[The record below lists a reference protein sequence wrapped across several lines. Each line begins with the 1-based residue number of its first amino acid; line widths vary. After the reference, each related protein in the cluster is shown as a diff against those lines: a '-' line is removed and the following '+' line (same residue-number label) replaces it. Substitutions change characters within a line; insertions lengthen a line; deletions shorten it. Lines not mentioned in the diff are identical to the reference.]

1 MQPPVQPP
9 THTDPP
15 EAGDRNVSPESGAY
29 AANQRAGMTL
39 FSHSLH
45 DRQPVPVDANEAD
58 HRRMLWTRA
67 VGRRD
72 HGSRM
77 AEGRVSIDSD
87 SYVMQIG
94 GDLLHAQAGHDGAV
108 RVGLMAGYGEARADS
123 VSTLIRPDGTVRAR
137 ARGRTSGYAGGLY
150 GTYHAEEASRL
161 GAYADAWIQFGRY
174 DNRVGSD
181 LGTARYAS
189 RVWSASLEGGY
200 AVKPFAPD
208 SALANLVIEPHA
220 QIIHARYRAN
230 DATLQ
235 DTRMRS
241 GRNRATAAARRRAP
255 VPRLAADKD
264 RGAIRPFVEANW
276 LRRDAAPSVR
286 MDDNTLATAAS
297 RNALEL
303 AGHGRLRPGAR
314 KCRPSSSDSSA
325 AASAAMAACSIFP
338 CLVTGIAG
346 RRAGRALSANT
357 RAPKS
362 PRYPPPRRPGT
373 PPARHAG

>member
-1 MQPPVQPP
+1 
-9 THTDPP
+9 
-15 EAGDRNVSPESGAY
+15 
-29 AANQRAGMTL
+29 
-39 FSHSLH
+39 
-45 DRQPVPVDANEAD
+45 
-58 HRRMLWTRA
+58 
-67 VGRRD
+67 
-72 HGSRM
+72 
-77 AEGRVSIDSD
+77 
-87 SYVMQIG
+87 
-94 GDLLHAQAGHDGAV
+94 
-108 RVGLMAGYGEARADS
+108 MAGYGEARADS

-241 GRNRATAAARRRAP
+241 AATARRCCAAACACTPGSRPTRIAARSALCRGQ
-255 VPRLAADKD
+255 LAAPR
-264 RGAIRPFVEANW
+264 RGAVRPDGRQHTGH
-276 LRRDAAPSVR
+276 RRVTQRAR
-286 MDDNTLATAAS
+286 TQ
-297 RNALEL
+297 
-303 AGHGRLRPGAR
+303 AGHGRP
-314 KCRPSSSDSSA
+314 
-325 AASAAMAACSIFP
+325 
-338 CLVTGIAG
+338 
-346 RRAGRALSANT
+346 
-357 RAPKS
+357 
-362 PRYPPPRRPGT
+362 
-373 PPARHAG
+373 

>member
-1 MQPPVQPP
+1 
-9 THTDPP
+9 
-15 EAGDRNVSPESGAY
+15 
-29 AANQRAGMTL
+29 MTL

-72 HGSRM
+72 HGLRM

-137 ARGRTSGYAGGLY
+137 ARGTSGYAGGLY

-241 GRNRATAAARRRAP
+241 GRNRATLLRGGVRLYP
-255 VPRLAADKD
+255 GLAADKD
-264 RGAIRPFVEANW
+264 RGAIRPLSRPTGCAAT
-276 LRRDAAPSVR
+276 RR
-286 MDDNTLATAAS
+286 
-297 RNALEL
+297 
-303 AGHGRLRPGAR
+303 
-314 KCRPSSSDSSA
+314 RPSGW
-325 AASAAMAACSIFP
+325 
-338 CLVTGIAG
+338 T
-346 RRAGRALSANT
+346 T
-357 RAPKS
+357 THW
-362 PRYPPPRRPGT
+362 PPPRHATRSNSSWAWT
-373 PPARHAG
+373 PK

>member
-1 MQPPVQPP
+1 
-9 THTDPP
+9 
-15 EAGDRNVSPESGAY
+15 
-29 AANQRAGMTL
+29 MTL
-39 FSHSLH
+39 FAHSLH

-72 HGSRM
+72 RDLRM
-77 AEGRVSIDSD
+77 AEGRVAIDSD

-94 GDLLHAQAGHDGAV
+94 GDLRAPAGHGGAV
-108 RVGLMAGYGEARADS
+108 RVGLMAGYGDARADS
-123 VSTLIRPDGTVRAR
+123 VSTLIRPDGAVRAR

-150 GTYHAEEASRL
+150 GTYHADEANRL

-181 LGTARYAS
+181 LGTARYTS

-200 AVKPFAPD
+200 AIKPFAPE
-208 SALANLVIEPHA
+208 SALADLVIEPHA

-230 DATLQ
+230 DAMLQ

-241 GRNRATAAARRRAP
+241 GRNRATLLRGGVRLYPARRQQGSRRDP
-255 VPRLAADKD
+255 PLCRGQLAAPR
-264 RGAIRPFVEANW
+264 RGAVRPDG
-276 LRRDAAPSVR
+276 RQH
-286 MDDNTLATAAS
+286 
-297 RNALEL
+297 
-303 AGHGRLRPGAR
+303 AGHGHVTQRVRTQTGHGRPRPGAR
-314 KCRPSSSDSSA
+314 KCRPSSSGNSA
-325 AASAAMAACSIFP
+325 AASAATVACSIFP
-338 CLVTGIAG
+338 MPGDRHRG
-346 RRAGRALSANT
+346 QRAGRALSANT

>member
-1 MQPPVQPP
+1 
-9 THTDPP
+9 
-15 EAGDRNVSPESGAY
+15 
-29 AANQRAGMTL
+29 MTL

-72 HGSRM
+72 HGLRM

-241 GRNRATAAARRRAP
+241 AATARRCAAACACTP
-255 VPRLAADKD
+255 LAADKD

-286 MDDNTLATAAS
+286 MDDNTGHRRVTQRARTQ
-297 RNALEL
+297 
-303 AGHGRLRPGAR
+303 AGHGRPRPGAR

-338 CLVTGIAG
+338 MPGDRHRG
-346 RRAGRALSANT
+346 QRAGRALSANT

>member
-1 MQPPVQPP
+1 
-9 THTDPP
+9 
-15 EAGDRNVSPESGAY
+15 
-29 AANQRAGMTL
+29 MTL

-241 GRNRATAAARRRAP
+241 GRNRATLLRGGVRLYPGSRPTRIAARSAPLSRPTGCAATRR
-255 VPRLAADKD
+255 
-264 RGAIRPFVEANW
+264 
-276 LRRDAAPSVR
+276 
-286 MDDNTLATAAS
+286 
-297 RNALEL
+297 
-303 AGHGRLRPGAR
+303 
-314 KCRPSSSDSSA
+314 RPSGW
-325 AASAAMAACSIFP
+325 
-338 CLVTGIAG
+338 T
-346 RRAGRALSANT
+346 T
-357 RAPKS
+357 THW
-362 PRYPPPRRPGT
+362 PPPRHATRSNSSWAWT
-373 PPARHAG
+373 PATRRTQVSAQLIGQFGGGERGYGGMLNLSHAW